1 MSLPMNSTFYW
12 AAMCWSVFAA
22 VIDTE
27 IIEDIPGTGETADS
41 SQNPGTALSAV
52 SPPSQERES
61 YKKLGLTKQ
70 VLAAHTQKEEQ
81 AFLYRFKELRGLTAL
96 KANCSQYLERQREQ
110 ITTDGTSDTADWQSH
125 QAAICT
131 FTSWPTVSTAV
142 YSLCVTPC
150 IHACRLKATL
160 ASPSKHFR
168 LV

>member
-1 MSLPMNSTFYW
+1 MSLPLNSTSYW

-27 IIEDIPGTGETADS
+27 IIEDIPCTGETADS
-41 SQNPGTALSAV
+41 SPNPGTVSSVV

-110 ITTDGTSDTADWQSH
+110 LTTDGTSNTETDSPTKQQSAH
-125 QAAICT
+125 SLHDRLFELLFICY
-131 FTSWPTVSTAV
+131 V
-142 YSLCVTPC
+142 
-150 IHACRLKATL
+150 
-160 ASPSKHFR
+160 
-168 LV
+168 